1 MTDESARAVVIEL
14 VKKGVVYGLGASLN
28 GVAGFLLLPF
38 IVHRLTAFEYG
49 RFALAELLLNVL
61 LVVGAL
67 GLHVA
72 LLARY
77 PKLPAG
83 DRRAFIGSVLSL
95 LIVTTLVAE
104 LGFAAFAVVLGSR
117 VFPELAVEHYVL
129 VGAITALETVT
140 LLVATVFRA
149 EGAAWR
155 FIAIQL
161 VQVAMSLALTIALIA
176 RSGYREEALLY
187 GRLGGDL
194 LVILAVMP
202 VLLHHRPCALAP
214 AWGLVRMGGP
224 LVLASFSAMAVAML
238 PRLLLEQLGDAATV
252 GSYAVDAKLA
262 AIVSIGFV
270 QPFGLVY
277 VAAIGRIAH
286 RADARAIFARVV
298 TYYIALGAI
307 ATVVVGA
314 AAPWIARTLGNHAF
328 PISPRAI
335 TLLAVS
341 NVAAGLA
348 YPLTIGPYVLE
359 RTRDVVPVYIATFV
373 LAVAIGW
380 PLTSE
385 FGIVG
390 AASALVAVYVV
401 QGIALGWVSHRMY
414 AMSLERGRLVAVIA
428 GFVVVVTLVAR

>member
-1 MTDESARAVVIEL
+1 LVVTEL
-14 VKKGVVYGLGASLN
+14 IKKGVIYGLGASLN
-28 GVAGFLLLPF
+28 GLVGFLLLPF

-49 RFALAELLLNVL
+49 RFALAELLLTVL
-61 LVVGAL
+61 IVICGL

-77 PKLPAG
+77 PKLAPGEA
-83 DRRAFIGSVLSL
+83 RRFVGSVLAL
-95 LIVTTLVAE
+95 LLVATFVSE
-104 LGFAAFAVVLGSR
+104 VVFAAFALLVGPH
-117 VFPELAVEHYVL
+117 VFPELAAEHYIL
-129 VGAITALETVT
+129 VGAIAAIEIVM
-140 LLVATVFRA
+140 LLVATVYRA
-149 EGAAWR
+149 EGAAVR
-155 FIAIQL
+155 YVAIQI
-161 VQVAMSLALTIALIA
+161 VQVAVSLGLTLALITQ
-176 RSGYREEALLY
+176 RGFREEGLLY
-187 GRLGGDL
+187 GRLGGDALVLL
-194 LVILAVMP
+194 LVLPILIRN
-202 VLLHHRPCALAP
+202 RPRALAP

-286 RADARAIFARVV
+286 RADARTIFARVL
-298 TYYIALGAI
+298 TYYVALGGA
-307 ATVVVGA
+307 ATAVIGA
-314 AAPWIARTLGNHAF
+314 AAPWISRTLGTHRF

-335 TLLAVS
+335 VLLAVS
-341 NVAAGLA
+341 NVAAGLV

-359 RTRDVVPVYIATFV
+359 RTREVIPVYVGALV

-380 PLTSE
+380 PLTWAG
-385 FGIVG
+385 GIVG
-390 AASALVAVYVV
+390 AATALVAVYVV

-414 AMSLERGRLVAVIA
+414 AVPIEGRRLAVVLACFVA
-428 GFVVVVTLVAR
+428 VVVVVVSLST

>member
-1 MTDESARAVVIEL
+1 VVIEL

-28 GVAGFLLLPF
+28 GVVGFLLLPF

-49 RFALAELLLNVL
+49 RFALAELLLTVL
-61 LVVGAL
+61 LVVCGL
-67 GLHVA
+67 GLNVA

-77 PKLPAG
+77 PKLAAG
-83 DRRAFIGSVLSL
+83 ERRAFVGSVLSL
-95 LIVTTLVAE
+95 LLIATLVAE
-104 LGFAAFAVVLGSR
+104 LGFAVFAVVLGPH
-117 VFPELAVEHYVL
+117 VFPELGLEHYVL
-129 VGAITALETVT
+129 VGAITAIETVT

-161 VQVAMSLALTIALIA
+161 VQVAMSLALTIVLIS
-176 RSGYREEALLY
+176 RCGYREEGLLY
-187 GRLGGDL
+187 GRLAGDA
-194 LVILAVMP
+194 LVIVVVLP
-202 VLLHHRPCALAP
+202 VLLHHRPRKITPAL
-214 AWGLVRMGGP
+214 GLVRMGGP
-224 LVLASFSAMAVAML
+224 LVLAAFSAMAVAML

-277 VAAIGRIAH
+277 VAAIGRIAQ
-286 RADARAIFARVV
+286 RADAPKIFARVI
-298 TYYIALGAI
+298 TYYLALGAI

-314 AAPWIARTLGNHAF
+314 AAPWIARTLGKHEF

-335 TLLAVS
+335 VLLAVS
-341 NVAAGLA
+341 NVAAGLV

-359 RTRDVVPVYIATFV
+359 RTREVIPVYVAAFV
-373 LAVAIGW
+373 LAIAIGW
-380 PLTSE
+380 PLTAA

-390 AASALVAVYVV
+390 AACALLVVYVI

-414 AMSLERGRLVAVIA
+414 AVPVERRVVAVIA
-428 GFVVVVTLVAR
+428 GFVVVVSLVAR